1 MQIAVVCRRWVSW
14 LLCLAIKTLEKQE
27 RSKNVMSYH
36 ALCTLSVHLAWV
48 NNEANVAHVL
58 SGRRK
63 KKGGRGGENLPQ
75 TGSRKRCV
83 KKFDAGYGI
92 LIGGVIWTS
101 QFSRVQKMQRE
112 TCTNLRLCGVMSKNN
127 LGIRWLIV

>member
-14 LLCLAIKTLEKQE
+14 LLCLAIKTLEKLE
-27 RSKNVMSYH
+27 RSKNEMSYH

-63 KKGGRGGENLPQ
+63 KKEGGGERIFPKLGVGRGALR
-75 TGSRKRCV
+75 S
-83 KKFDAGYGI
+83 
-92 LIGGVIWTS
+92 L
-101 QFSRVQKMQRE
+101 MQDM
-112 TCTNLRLCGVMSKNN
+112 GF
-127 LGIRWLIV
+127 